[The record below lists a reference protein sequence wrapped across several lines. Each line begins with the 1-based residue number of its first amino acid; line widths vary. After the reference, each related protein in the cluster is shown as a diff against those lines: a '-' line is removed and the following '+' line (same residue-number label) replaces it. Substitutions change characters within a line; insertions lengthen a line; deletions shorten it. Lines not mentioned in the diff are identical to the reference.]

1 MNKAKVKDNLKS
13 GDAHYDYISGI
24 IKDFIKRWNE
34 QFTQQLKEFFI
45 DDFKRVVFHYNWL
58 YVDDLKLFFEF
69 GIMGELG
76 EYRRMN
82 TQTLNL
88 WLRNFQKKQYER
100 LMRENPMGNKAEPGQ
115 TISMEQRRQTRD
127 ALIDVFMDFF
137 DEYQKTKIYNPLMDH
152 YIPVFYRWFK
162 KLQYI
167 TSTEEQDVEIA
178 KTEAMKLMDMRSF
191 LSRKPDQK
199 INTHKKI
206 FIENFIL
213 ATENN
218 YPIEEQLKKMKL

>member
-1 MNKAKVKDNLKS
+1 MRQAYAHIEIGNTYYQELKDKVLNLAKNWNDTHNSKCNPQVIFDDCKRIFKYHKWISIDDIDPAFDLGLMGEFGENKGLNSETIFKWFTGHSKAKSK
-13 GDAHYDYISGI
+13 
-24 IKDFIKRWNE
+24 NE
-34 QFTQQLKEFFI
+34 LQGHTAYKTETTF
-45 DDFKRVVFHYNWL
+45 
-58 YVDDLKLFFEF
+58 
-69 GIMGELG
+69 
-76 EYRRMN
+76 
-82 TQTLNL
+82 
-88 WLRNFQKKQYER
+88 
-100 LMRENPMGNKAEPGQ
+100 
-115 TISMEQRRQTRD
+115 ISMEQRRKTRD

-178 KTEAMKLMDMRSF
+178 KTEAMKLSNMRSF

-199 INTHKKI
+199 INTQKKI

-213 ATENN
+213 AAENN